1 MGGSPCWRSCP
12 QDLPPRGGA
21 TLLFLLLLFFF
32 SPFSPFPPLPA
43 PSPECCPGEVEPA
56 AAAAMP
62 VSERRTCWGMDLFFN
77 SAFSRLPRLPRGRRC
92 LPSLVLGG
100 QELIFRQDLGRISP
114 QPAVLIPGV
123 ELLFTQLVSAHA
135 EPGFSHVQGWILS
148 KKGKKEV
155 APEPLSPVLGEFVVR
170 KACLAR

>member
-1 MGGSPCWRSCP
+1 MEAPA
-12 QDLPPRGGA
+12 GGA
-21 TLLFLLLLFFF
+21 APRTCPPGEGPPCFSFCCFFFF

-155 APEPLSPVLGEFVVR
+155 ASEPLSPVLGEFVVR